1 VVKKYFPSG
10 ELNSSF
16 TVFSIII
23 AMDYSVYD
31 TADFV
36 CNDSFIAWVKHGEQ
50 ADFWKTVEEQYP
62 EKRTAMLQARAII
75 TAASSLPAFILKEEA
90 NAQIWNSIKK
100 ETTTPVIRWY
110 WAAAAVG
117 IVTLATLWWLMPQ
130 RQQKKEFTYRQLLQ
144 KAKQDHPVEVVN
156 EDKKPMAVS
165 LPDGSSVLLQPGAR
179 LSYPAC
185 FGHGCHRKVYL
196 SGAAFFE
203 IYRDAKQPFI
213 VYANEMIID
222 VLGTSFAVKA
232 YEEDSLVELLVKT
245 GRVAVS
251 VQSQDKQVILT
262 ANQQAILT
270 RSTLLVDVT
279 SMPEHKPLAATLET
293 YSFVFMDAPVDSVMN
308 TIEQAYGVHITYDKA
323 LLADCRL
330 TASLYDEPLYE
341 KIRLICKALE
351 ASCIIEGNDIK
362 ISAKGCHQNVIE
374 N

>member
-1 VVKKYFPSG
+1 
-10 ELNSSF
+10 
-16 TVFSIII
+16 
-23 AMDYSVYD
+23 MDYSVYD

-36 CNDSFIAWVKHGEQ
+36 CNDSFVAWIQHGEQ

-62 EKRTAMLQARAII
+62 EKRAAMSEARAII
-75 TAASSLPAFILKEEA
+75 TAASSLPAFTLKDEVSAE
-90 NAQIWNSIKK
+90 IWNNIRKK
-100 ETTTPVIRWY
+100 PVTRWY
-110 WAAAAVG
+110 RAAAAAA
-117 IVTLATLWWLMPQ
+117 IFALATLWWLMPQ
-130 RQQKKEFTYRQLLQ
+130 QSHKKDFVYRQLLR
-144 KAKQDHPVEVVN
+144 KAKVEHPVEVVN
-156 EDKKPMAVS
+156 EGKKPMAVS

-185 FGHGCHRKVYL
+185 FSHGCHRKVFL

-203 IYRDAKQPFI
+203 IYRDAKQPFV

-251 VQSQDKQVILT
+251 VQSTDQQVILT

-279 SMPEHKPLAATLET
+279 SLQEHKPLAATLET
-293 YSFVFMDAPVDSVMN
+293 YSFVFTDAPVDSVMK